1 RLWEKMS
8 DRPPPERKEEPI
20 GGGVMA
26 GFVDALRSPYLL
38 NTAIFL
44 LLYAV
49 TSTFLYF
56 SQASIVSESFTSRGA
71 QTTFFATI
79 DLIVNSITLVFQV
92 FLTGRLVRWLG

>member
-1 RLWEKMS
+1 MRRLSRLSSKMS
-8 DRPPPERKEEPI
+8 DRPHPEREEEPI

-26 GFVDALRSPYLL
+26 GFVDAIRSPYLL

-56 SQASIVSESFTSRGA
+56 SQASVVSAELHQPRRADRRSSRP
-71 QTTFFATI
+71 
-79 DLIVNSITLVFQV
+79 SI
-92 FLTGRLVRWLG
+92 